1 MRRASIALAVAA
13 GLWAASAEKVHIK
26 RASLVAMEDSLD
38 KRLKGLADDPYLL
51 VSNTHGIYLDGYG
64 AVFTAEVSLANGP
77 GISPFHPVLT
87 KDEFARIRTR
97 KLERMPALKQCMRDM
112 LLAASASL
120 DEVPAGEQI
129 VVGVSLIHRPGEDK
143 SGMPA
148 QILMQGVK
156 SQLLDAKLGRLGLDG
171 VVKVREF

>member
-1 MRRASIALAVAA
+1 MRRASIAIALAA
-13 GLWAASAEKVHIK
+13 GLWAASAEKPHIK

-38 KRLKGLADDPYLL
+38 KRLKSLADDPYLL
-51 VSNTHGIYLDGYG
+51 LSNTHGIYLEGYG

-77 GISPFHPVLT
+77 GISPFHPALT
-87 KDEFARIRTR
+87 KDEHLRIRAK
-97 KLERMPALKQCMRDM
+97 KLERIPALKQCMRDM

-120 DEVPAGEQI
+120 DEVPGSEQI
-129 VVGVSLIHRPGEDK
+129 VVGISLAYRPEEDR

-156 SQLLDAKLGRLGLDG
+156 SQLLDAKFNRIGLDG